1 MQDPHAPHIFSAFA
15 GQCVGESST
24 EDEEEETG
32 VDGDEDEDDEGV
44 VVVVAAA
51 FDDDDD
57 DDNAVALALVVATP
71 IGASALLECLRLF
84 WRAALGVTAAAAN

>member
-15 GQCVGESST
+15 GQCVGESSR

-32 VDGDEDEDDEGV
+32 VDGDDDEDV
-44 VVVVAAA
+44 VVVVAVAVA
-51 FDDDDD
+51 VDDDDD
-57 DDNAVALALVVATP
+57 DDSAVALALAVATP